1 MYKNLMQTVAVALAA
16 FSFAACTETTDMGKD
31 PKKVLNDYISH
42 SFSVRT
48 PSDRQVLLTYLARDA
63 KSRLAAWSDEQFQE
77 AFIDNKRQFVK
88 LVFTETKPISSAE
101 TSITYELS
109 YIDQGKGHD
118 AKVTQKKLAQMILDQ
133 GKWQI
138 SDVRSIKEMV
148 EYRNEMALP

>member
-1 MYKNLMQTVAVALAA
+1 MYKGLSQLVVAALAA
-16 FSFAACTETTDMGKD
+16 VSFAACTETTDMSHD

-48 PSDRQVLLTYLARDA
+48 PSDRQVLLSYLARDA
-63 KSRLAAWSDEQFQE
+63 KTRLAAWSDEQFQE
-77 AFIDNKRQFVK
+77 AFIDSKRQFVK
-88 LVFTETKPISSAE
+88 LVFTESKPISPAE

-118 AKVTQKKLAQMILDQ
+118 AKVTQKKLAQMILEQ

-138 SDVRSIKEMV
+138 SDVHSIKEMV